1 MPTYQLLVSEHTA
14 YYVEIEADSEDEA
27 IEDYYENGGD
37 GYGQRIIENYV
48 VEAKELEQ
56 SIG

>member
-14 YYVEIEADSEDEA
+14 YYVEIEADSEDAA

-37 GYGQRIIENYV
+37 GYGQKVIENYV
-48 VEAKELEQ
+48 VEA
-56 SIG
+56 SVYDD

>member
-48 VEAKELEQ
+48 VEGRIIDEDV
-56 SIG
+56 

>member
-48 VEAKELEQ
+48 VEGREIEQ
-56 SIG
+56 